1 LDDSEEKRSQ
11 ISKKLKGFGGEDP
24 KSPEEPLVTASEGVE
39 EKQELGLRG
48 GGALNPLI
56 YTGIPIPGHV
66 RDLSQ
71 TCPVH
76 RSDMSGKNCL
86 DNSVNFRNCL
96 KR

>member
-11 ISKKLKGFGGEDP
+11 ISKKPKGFGGEDP

-48 GGALNPLI
+48 GALNPLI

-66 RDLSQ
+66 RSTGQ
-71 TCPVH
+71 TCPVKTA
-76 RSDMSGKNCL
+76 STIP
-86 DNSVNFRNCL
+86 
-96 KR
+96 